1 MTQQI
6 ETATVIVATTIG
18 TSGNAAVIITSAYMS
33 NSPKT
38 FSVAVSSGDDASAVA
53 GKIRVALVYDA
64 DVSAQF
70 VVSGATDKVILTAHV
85 ARANDTTLNISVAN
99 DTCAGIT
106 NALTSANTQ
115 AGTGLTN
122 SYATLAE
129 YKSWIA
135 VRGLAGSVGTD
146 TNDDA
151 AIEILIEGAS
161 RYLDRETGSRFYADT
176 SDMTRYYTAQ
186 DEEYVYIDN
195 LSATPTS
202 VSCDFNGTRSYTALA
217 STAYDLLPDNALL
230 DGYPYNKIS
239 LVLTLITTPLF
250 PLLRRGVQVI
260 GKFGYPSVPVDI
272 KEACLSITQNTYA
285 MRTGQS
291 SGGNITVTAAG
302 VVIRPQEV
310 PAMAQKVIEHY
321 RNIT

>member
-38 FSVAVSSGDDASAVA
+38 FSVAVSSGDDAAAVA

-106 NALTSANTQ
+106 NVLTSANTQ

-176 SDMTRYYTAQ
+176 SDQTRYYTAQ
-186 DEEYVYIDN
+186 DDECVYIDN
-195 LSATPTS
+195 LSAAPTS
-202 VSCDFNGTRSYTALA
+202 LSCDFSGLRSYTALA
-217 STAYDLLPDNALL
+217 STDYDLLPDNALL
-230 DGYPYNKIS
+230 DGYPYNKIE
-239 LVLTLITTPLF
+239 LVVSVATRLF
-250 PLLRRGVQVI
+250 PMQRRGIQVI
-260 GKFGYPSVPVDI
+260 GKFGYPSVPLDI
-272 KEACLSITQNTYA
+272 KEACLSITQNTYS
-285 MRTGQS
+285 MRSGQS

>member
-6 ETATVIVATTIG
+6 ETATVIG
-18 TSGNAAVIITSAYMS
+18 TVTGAGDASVIVTSAYMA

-38 FSVAVSSGDDASAVA
+38 FAVAMAGTETASQAAALIRLALVFDADISAV
-53 GKIRVALVYDA
+53 
-64 DVSAQF
+64 F
-70 VVSGATDKVILTAHV
+70 VVSGATDKVVLTSHV
-85 ARANDTTLNISVAN
+85 SRANDTTLNIATAN
-99 DTCAGIT
+99 GTCTGLTA
-106 NALTSANTQ
+106 APTSANTQ

-161 RYLDRETGSRFYADT
+161 RYLDRQTGSRFYADT
-176 SDMTRYYTAQ
+176 NDQTRYYTAQ
-186 DEEYVYIDN
+186 DEACVYIDN
-195 LSATPTS
+195 LSAAPTS
-202 VSCDFNGTRSYTALA
+202 VSCDFSALRSYTALA
-217 STAYDLLPDNALL
+217 ATDYDLLPDNALL
-230 DGYPYNKIS
+230 DGYPYNKIA
-239 LVLTLITTPLF
+239 LIESVATRLF
-250 PLLRRGVQVI
+250 PMQRRGIQVI
-260 GKFGYPSVPVDI
+260 GKFGYPSVPADV

-285 MRTGQS
+285 MRSGQS
-291 SGGNITVTAAG
+291 SGGSITVTAAG

-321 RNIT
+321 RNIL